1 MMSDQRSCVVI
12 GNFDGI
18 HLGHD
23 KLIKDMLAISK
34 KNTLKPVI
42 LTFKFSDESLKK
54 NTRKM
59 KYITSFNKKM
69 ELLRKR
75 YRCRVEAIDLDS
87 EISKMSPSEFVK
99 EILHNKL
106 NAANIVVGFDFRFGY
121 KASGSIRELYDFEDI
136 YGYKLYVMQPVKYH
150 GVKISSTL
158 IRTAIKDGE
167 IKTVNKLLVGNY
179 TIYNNRISKLEKGK
193 YLLQK
198 DVEILYPKDGKYNVS
213 VCGLAV
219 QIVIETIDKDTYL
232 YTSGEELGCDLVFI
246 EY

>member
-1 MMSDQRSCVVI
+1 MMNDQKSCVVI

-23 KLIKDMLAISK
+23 KLIKDMLSISK
-34 KNTLKPVI
+34 KNSLKPVI
-42 LTFKFSDESLKK
+42 LTFKFSDDSLKK
-54 NTRKM
+54 NAQRM

-87 EISKMSPSEFVK
+87 EICKMSPTEFVK
-99 EILHNKL
+99 NILSKKL

-121 KASGSIRELYDFEDI
+121 KASGSVRELYDFEDI
-136 YGYKLYVMQPVKYH
+136 YGYKLYVMNAVKYH
-150 GVKISSTL
+150 GVKISSSL
-158 IRTAIKDGE
+158 IREAIKNGE

-179 TIYNNRISKLEKGK
+179 TIYNNRISKLTAGK

-219 QIVIETIDKDTYL
+219 EIRIETVENDTYI
-232 YTSGEELGCDLVFI
+232 YTNNEELGCDLVFI